1 MSTFNYSNPIK
12 SDLIRSADRSLSTG
26 EVQEC
31 LLQETKGREEKEG
44 EGGKRNFSLPLFLL
58 PFQYGAFSFLDPLLG
73 EKA

>member
-1 MSTFNYSNPIK
+1 MTTSKYSSPIK
-12 SDLIRSADRSLSTG
+12 AKLIPSVDRSLSTG